1 MAQRDVNELT
11 QEVIQLIIDTLGIT
25 HVKAEDVNIDS
36 PLFGGD
42 NELELDSVDAIEI
55 VVALQRTYGIR
66 IDSELPAREI
76 LTSIRS
82 VVDYLVKNNAT
93 EVINK

>member
-1 MAQRDVNELT
+1 MT
-11 QEVIQLIIDTLGIT
+11 QEERDKLTKEVVQLIIDTLNIT
-25 HVKAEDVNIDS
+25 HVKAEDVNVES

-55 VVALQRTYGIR
+55 VVALQKQYGIR

-76 LTSIRS
+76 LTSIDS
-82 VVDYLVKNNAT
+82 IVDYLEQNQAT
-93 EVINK
+93 KKLA